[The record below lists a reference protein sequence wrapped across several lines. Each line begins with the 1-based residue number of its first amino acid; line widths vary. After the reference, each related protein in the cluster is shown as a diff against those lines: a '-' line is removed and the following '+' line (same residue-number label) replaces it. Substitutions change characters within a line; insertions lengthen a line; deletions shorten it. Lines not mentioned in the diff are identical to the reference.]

1 MLKKVAVNKN
11 EIYSLL
17 RMNKYDEALKMI
29 KDQKT
34 NIENTAL
41 EIVNKYVKN
50 EIILIEEKETFIKI
64 IEKDINDKLIKDY
77 SYILMD
83 EDRLFLLYEKIN
95 TLRRAKSLN

>member
-29 KDQKT
+29 KYQKT

>member
-17 RMNKYDEALKMI
+17 RINKYDEALKVI

>member
-17 RMNKYDEALKMI
+17 RMNKYDDALKMI
-29 KDQKT
+29 KEQKS

-50 EIILIEEKETFIKI
+50 EIILQEEKDTFIKI

-83 EDRLFLLYEKIN
+83 EERLNLLYEKMN
-95 TLRRAKSLN
+95 KLRKSRSLN

>member
-17 RMNKYDEALKMI
+17 RINKYDEALKMI